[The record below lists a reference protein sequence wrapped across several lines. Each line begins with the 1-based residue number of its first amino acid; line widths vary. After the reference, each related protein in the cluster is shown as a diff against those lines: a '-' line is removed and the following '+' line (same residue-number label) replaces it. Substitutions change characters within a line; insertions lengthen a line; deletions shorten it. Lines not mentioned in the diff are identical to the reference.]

1 MLGAASLH
9 DYTMFKTSISGISV
23 NSSSTVSMRTNTTP
37 TGTPPPQNN
46 PQIETK
52 TRGYKQTKKHPQNNK
67 QTNKQ
72 TKYRQT
78 PINCKVWHQLTKQK
92 FPLLIKSQRMTEVQ
106 TGIKCSR
113 LRSPD
118 RRKRNKKRNILYWA
132 LSNVAVLNE
141 FFNLHENET
150 LSRWFIF

>member
-1 MLGAASLH
+1 
-9 DYTMFKTSISGISV
+9 
-23 NSSSTVSMRTNTTP
+23 MRTNTTP

-78 PINCKVWHQLTKQK
+78 PINCKVWHQLTK
-92 FPLLIKSQRMTEVQ
+92 TEISTADQFTTHDGSSNGNQVQ
-106 TGIKCSR
+106 QT
-113 LRSPD
+113 
-118 RRKRNKKRNILYWA
+118 
-132 LSNVAVLNE
+132 
-141 FFNLHENET
+141 
-150 LSRWFIF
+150 